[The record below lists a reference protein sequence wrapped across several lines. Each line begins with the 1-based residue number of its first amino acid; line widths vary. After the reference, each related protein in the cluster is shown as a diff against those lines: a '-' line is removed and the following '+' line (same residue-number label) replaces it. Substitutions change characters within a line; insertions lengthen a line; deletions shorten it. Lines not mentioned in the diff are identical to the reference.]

1 MNIIKAFQKTS
12 LKNTFYFAL
21 TILLITGITS
31 CKLGDATG
39 PGTNIPYIYHI
50 GELDTPGFA
59 YAVAASGNKAYIADG
74 IGGLRII
81 DITMMH
87 FPDEVAYYED
97 DGVYY
102 DVKFS
107 GGDYAYVAA
116 GDAGFKIID
125 VNSPFGPELV
135 GQYSTYNAF
144 GLDYAGNYVYLA
156 DFTDG
161 IKILDIT
168 SPFNV
173 FPISSFNVSGQTVNN
188 VTISWPYL
196 YASARYGFS
205 IIDISN
211 PISPFEVHF
220 EPLSYVYDIEI
231 INHLAYIAYEGG
243 LRIYDVS
250 QPSDPQEIGF
260 CNLPATARSVQ
271 VRGDFAYLAIGSSGL
286 SIVRVTNPLQPFEI
300 AYYNPIGGQMS
311 DLLLFGRYIL
321 IANGNAGFL
330 ILEFTPGS

>member
-1 MNIIKAFQKTS
+1 MKIIKAIQK
-12 LKNTFYFAL
+12 LMNINNFYFVL
-21 TILLITGITS
+21 TMLLIIGLTS
-31 CKLGDATG
+31 CRLGDATG

-50 GELDTPGFA
+50 GEINTPGFA

-81 DITMMH
+81 DISMMH

-107 GGDYAYVAA
+107 GGDHAYVAA
-116 GDAGFKIID
+116 GEAGFKIID
-125 VNSPFGPELV
+125 VNSPFGPELI
-135 GQYSTYNAF
+135 GQYSTFNAF
-144 GLDYAGNYVYLA
+144 GLDFAGNYIYLA

-168 SPFNV
+168 STYNV
-173 FPISSFNVSGQTVNN
+173 FPISSFSVSGQIVNN

-211 PISPFEVHF
+211 PFAPLEVHF
-220 EPLSYVYDIEI
+220 EPLSNVYDIEVM
-231 INHLAYIAYEGG
+231 NQLAYIAYEGG

-250 QPSDPQEIGF
+250 QPSDPQELGF
-260 CNLPATARSVQ
+260 CDLPATARSVQ

-286 SIVRVTNPLQPFEI
+286 SIVRITNPLQPFEI
-300 AYYNPIGGQMS
+300 AYYNPVAGEMS
-311 DLLLFGRYIL
+311 DLLLFGRYLL

-330 ILEFTPGS
+330 ILEFSPGY